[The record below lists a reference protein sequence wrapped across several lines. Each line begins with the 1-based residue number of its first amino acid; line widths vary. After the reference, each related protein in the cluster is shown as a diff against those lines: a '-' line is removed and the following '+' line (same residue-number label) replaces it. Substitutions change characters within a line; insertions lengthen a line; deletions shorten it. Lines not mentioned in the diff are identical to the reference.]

1 MATNA
6 NLLLAQ
12 TTEGKKTLIPE
23 DQRRSFERKG
33 YKVYDVAE
41 VIYKSGKKVRYKAKK
56 PKIEKKPS
64 DVIYR
69 KATPEKVIEVTR
81 KGIVKVTYPKKPEAY
96 KVIARKNNQL
106 VKEVVASTLEEAQQ
120 IQGKLHGEGYGVSIA
135 PTTIKKLAKEGW
147 KGQTTREGVYLEK
160 ERNFRPEQNLRI
172 DKKTE
177 NPFDKSKKIVSTP
190 SGGKIVSKTEEK
202 QEFYIRAEEF
212 YPKVSSRTLPLIE
225 SRNRIVRP
233 EWLKEIKQ
241 QTGATPTIEETP
253 EGKIVKFET
262 YPSLATQLEVTPYDV
277 LVEKQ
282 KEKSERELAEQIY
295 ERSTP
300 IEKLGLHVHTLFS
313 GSWGKYLF
321 SYPSSYLLKTETP
334 KEVVVE
340 QIQQMFPKN
349 IEAKHK
355 INIPIISDITMW
367 RPEMKGRAGYI
378 VKSMVEQPGTEI
390 GSYFLL
396 GSATRPLVGGLG
408 RIVTSTE
415 KGAKAVTKA
424 SSFLSK
430 HPTLAKSIPWATL
443 AGIET
448 PLRYTQY
455 KELKAAGYS
464 DKDITEII
472 GGQITKDIFLTSAF
486 SRGFETG
493 FNVKRTFNVPT
504 EYGELKVTPSGELK
518 SFEPYVYVGK
528 GERLVARGSVI
539 KWGYGEVKPKFV
551 EFKVP
556 EQYISTRPPKIE
568 PYNLKVY
575 TKSEY
580 LVGGSPTKTSTPF
593 KSLEV
598 EPLKI
603 KTGEHVTLIKEPK
616 TPGGTYAVQKQLPG
630 ITLEREIAGLPKS
643 LQEDILK
650 TRARNILVETAR
662 SEFYHQTLKGLEE
675 FQSRIPGK
683 KVFGKTFVL
692 EVPTEPPKKAAPYL
706 HVKPKN
712 YLWQPGGKVPS
723 GKMDWLKG
731 KTEVSRPAETSSG
744 LIETMV
750 PEKEKIIPS
759 SKPLVSIKDIKVKKI
774 LTGISKP
781 RKTSPTIGIVGLNIN
796 KQESIISPKEKITI
810 STKGLLKQGVEQ
822 GLEESIKQVQEQK
835 THFIIKTR
843 HGTKIKEKGKQIQKE
858 IQKITQRQGMLTRV
872 KLKQKQILNMRLEK
886 PISSEFTRFKPR
898 LSPPRVLIKKQ
909 GKGESNVKKLRKL
922 LSLPKIKIKRKK
934 KEKYLPDIISASV
947 SKFLFGK
954 ATPPKRITAK
964 MKRHYYA
971 GMPTRELMN
980 KKVKARSVVS
990 LKRLFV
996 R

>member
-1 MATNA
+1 MEYN
-6 NLLLAQ
+6 
-12 TTEGKKTLIPE
+12 P
-23 DQRRSFERKG
+23 FE
-33 YKVYDVAE
+33 
-41 VIYKSGKKVRYKAKK
+41 KSQLQPNPFRPNKPISSTK
-56 PKIEKKPS
+56 PKEEHKEKQNEQYVSTPKG
-64 DVIYR
+64 VITEKEYVKEYHPGR
-69 KATPEKVIEVTR
+69 HHHGGSKVIRSIEESR
-81 KGIVKVTYPKKPEAY
+81 KYLQT
-96 KVIARKNNQL
+96 
-106 VKEVVASTLEEAQQ
+106 
-120 IQGKLHGEGYGVSIA
+120 GE
-135 PTTIKKLAKEGW
+135 
-147 KGQTTREGVYLEK
+147 
-160 ERNFRPEQNLRI
+160 
-172 DKKTE
+172 TE

-202 QEFYIRAEEF
+202 QKFYIRAEEF
-212 YPKVSSRTLPLIE
+212 YPKVSSRTLPSIE

-233 EWLKEIKQ
+233 EWLEEIKQ

-262 YPSLATQLEVTPYDV
+262 YPSLAAQLEVTPYDV

-282 KEKSERELAEQIY
+282 KEKAERELAEQIY

-300 IEKLGLHVHTLFS
+300 IEKIGLHVHTLFS
-313 GSWGKYLF
+313 GSWDKYLF

-367 RPEMKGRAGYI
+367 KPEMKGRAGYI
-378 VKSMVEQPGTEI
+378 VKSMVEQPGSEI

-415 KGAKAVTKA
+415 KGARAVTKI

-472 GGQITKDIFLTSAF
+472 GGQITKDIFLTGAF

-650 TRARNILVETAR
+650 AHARNILVETAS
-662 SEFYHQTLKGLEE
+662 SEFHHQTLKGLKE

-692 EVPTEPPKKAAPYL
+692 EVPTKVPEEIKPPYL
-706 HVKPKN
+706 HVKPNN

-723 GKMDWLKG
+723 GKMNWLKG
-731 KTEVSRPAETSSG
+731 KTEVSRPVETSSG
-744 LIETMV
+744 LMKAMV
-750 PEKEKIIPS
+750 PEKGEIMSS
-759 SKPLVSIKDIKVKKI
+759 SKPLISIKDIKVKKI
-774 LTGISKP
+774 STGISKLG
-781 RKTSPTIGIVGLNIN
+781 KTSPTIGMAGLNVN
-796 KQESIISPKEKITI
+796 KKVGNVEIIKSEKQGNVIRPKEKVTI
-810 STKGLLKQGVEQ
+810 STKGSLKQGVEQ
-822 GLEESIKQVQEQK
+822 GLEESVKQVQEQR

-909 GKGESNVKKLRKL
+909 GKGESNVKKLRKS

-980 KKVKARSVVS
+980 KKVKARSAVS